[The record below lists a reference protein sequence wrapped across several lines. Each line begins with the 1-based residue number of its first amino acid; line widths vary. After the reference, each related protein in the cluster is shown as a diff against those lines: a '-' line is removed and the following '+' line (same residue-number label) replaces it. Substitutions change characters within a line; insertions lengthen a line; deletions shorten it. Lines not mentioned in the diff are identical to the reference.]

1 MDNDF
6 ILFSGKKFIWDV
18 MGSAGAVWGSS
29 EIVCLR
35 NCSNRKIWRGISG
48 GVGIIFFGFY
58 LQERMKTFKT
68 LKNNNNDNNL
78 NI

>member
-6 ILFSGKKFIWDV
+6 ILDSGKKFIWDV

-35 NCSNRKIWRGISG
+35 NSTNRRLWRCISG
-48 GVGIIFFGFY
+48 SVGIVFFGLY
-58 LQERMKTFKT
+58 
-68 LKNNNNDNNL
+68 
-78 NI
+78 